1 MAATDRIFT
10 DELIERPI
18 HKDEYLLEDMIK
30 YQPPP
35 PTKPPSN
42 ASLSSPS
49 SLGCLDCLPLEDF
62 HMVMNQMDGQ
72 SLVRLSRTSRRAKV
86 VVDNL
91 PAYRELREYC
101 PTALVALG
109 KTRILLYHTVA
120 HLQEALRSRLC
131 TSCSLSFGGFLFLP
145 TADRVCFDCLALNRG
160 LWMTTIHH
168 ACVCF
173 RVPRRALEKHLP
185 VLRTVGP
192 YGGRW
197 WLYPTSTVDYL
208 VPVGAAKALAVDI
221 HGSEEAARAL
231 LPTERDVWANQCR
244 RPLDASYGHYAHHT
258 VYRAYHEA
266 PLVPPR
272 CDLTVQQR
280 RHDDPYNW

>member
-91 PAYRELREYC
+91 PAYREL
-101 PTALVALG
+101 P
-109 KTRILLYHTVA
+109 
-120 HLQEALRSRLC
+120 
-131 TSCSLSFGGFLFLP
+131 
-145 TADRVCFDCLALNRG
+145 DRVCFDCLALNRG